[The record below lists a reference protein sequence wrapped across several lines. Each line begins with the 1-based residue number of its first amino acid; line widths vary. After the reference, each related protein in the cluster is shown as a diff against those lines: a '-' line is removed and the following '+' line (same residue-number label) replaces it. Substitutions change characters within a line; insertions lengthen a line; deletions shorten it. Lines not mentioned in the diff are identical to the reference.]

1 MLFTSYE
8 FIFFVA
14 VLLGLYY
21 VIPKKFQWILL
32 LSASFFFYWIA
43 NPAYLLFIGVTI
55 VTVYWAA
62 RIIENNADRQA
73 EYLKQNKE
81 ILSKEEKKEY
91 KKLQKKIR
99 FRWVAFF
106 VFLNI
111 GILLVVKYANFFLSM
126 FAPIISLF

>member
-8 FIFFVA
+8 FIFFIA

-32 LSASFFFYWIA
+32 LVASFFFYWVA

-55 VTVYWAA
+55 VTVYLAT

-73 EYLKQNKE
+73 VPRVIAHAFSSSAGASSADARSFLYFS
-81 ILSKEEKKEY
+81 LSS
-91 KKLQKKIR
+91 
-99 FRWVAFF
+99 AFCRMISADR
-106 VFLNI
+106 VSITPLR
-111 GILLVVKYANFFLSM
+111 L
-126 FAPIISLF
+126 APRVSVSLR

>member
-8 FIFFVA
+8 FIFFIA

-32 LSASFFFYWIA
+32 LVASFFFYWIA
-43 NPAYLLFIGVTI
+43 NQAYLLFIGVTI
-55 VTVYWAA
+55 VTVYLAA
-62 RIIENNADRQA
+62 RSIETNADRQA

-111 GILLVVKYANFFLSM
+111 GILLVVKYTNFF
-126 FAPIISLF
+126 